1 LLLPQASSVLALT
14 RRETFELDL
23 MEEGRSN
30 EGTAIDLDEED
41 QHHDTK

>member
-1 LLLPQASSVLALT
+1 
-14 RRETFELDL
+14 

-41 QHHDTK
+41 QHHDTT